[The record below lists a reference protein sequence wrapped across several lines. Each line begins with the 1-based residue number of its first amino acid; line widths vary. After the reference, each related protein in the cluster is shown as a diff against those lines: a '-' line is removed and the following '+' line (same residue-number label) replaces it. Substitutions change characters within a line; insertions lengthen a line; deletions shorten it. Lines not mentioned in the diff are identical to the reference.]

1 MTPFIPD
8 NGSHSHSPIPT
19 GICEKYNLY
28 YTVFPSNCQGLVWA
42 FEKAQLQNRQQKHC
56 DHFV

>member
-28 YTVFPSNCQGLVWA
+28 YTVFPLNCQGLVWA
-42 FEKAQLQNRQQKHC
+42 FEKASA
-56 DHFV
+56 FVLGKTVCI